1 MAPMLFMK
9 EDNNMPMKRRANRN
23 WFSLNFILSMELPI
37 KLTNPDSCRPLEMSK
52 TNATM
57 ITAGWLNPIN
67 ADSSGTIPSKTKSA
81 SAMSATASYLHFPE
95 INATTSPPK
104 ISNNKVCSERTIT
117 TL

>member
-1 MAPMLFMK
+1 
-9 EDNNMPMKRRANRN
+9 MPMKRSANKN

-37 KLTNPDSCRPLEMSK
+37 KLTKPDSCRPLEISK